1 MRRHLLI
8 AVRAFVVL
16 TVVTGVVYPLAVTA
30 IARVAF
36 HARADG
42 SIVAVD
48 GAVVGSSLLGQPFDG
63 PGWFHP
69 RPGAYDGAASGPTNL
84 GPTNPELA
92 RDVRARILALRGQG
106 AEGTVPADAV
116 TTSGSGLDPDISVAY
131 ARLQAPRVAA
141 ERDLAVE
148 EVLGLIDRETTGR
161 TFGVLGEPRVN
172 VLALN
177 LAVQGLASNR

>member
-16 TVVTGVVYPLAVTA
+16 TVVTGIVYPLAVTA

-42 SIVAVD
+42 SLVSVD
-48 GAVVGSSLLGQPFDG
+48 GGVVGSSLLGQSFDG
-63 PGWFHP
+63 AGWFHP
-69 RPGAYDGAASGPTNL
+69 RPGAYDGAASGPTN
-84 GPTNPELA
+84 PELA
-92 RDVRARILALRGQG
+92 RDVRGRILSLREQG
-106 AEGTVPADAV
+106 AEGTLPADAV

-141 ERDLAVE
+141 ERGLAVE